1 MNNPIVGLLMLIGA
15 AAIALPAA
23 ASAQQLR
30 GAIRDS
36 LARPLAGAE
45 VILSSTGDRVRS
57 DSLGRFVLA
66 VPPRTVDTLRVRLVG
81 YRPAEQRISTA
92 DVASALVV
100 VLRRYPQMLDTLR
113 ARTDQDRCIRD
124 ALVGF
129 ECRRAAGRG
138 LFRDAGQLRA
148 LRPQTWADMFDG
160 MPGLRR
166 VPRYG
171 PSGYEVRVG
180 VAPSRCLVELWNGQL
195 PMTKSLD
202 TPFAPDE
209 AWSPNDVIALEM
221 YAEYRDVPGPYRG
234 AAWPVD
240 SSQPCALVIYWL
252 RGAARR

>member
-1 MNNPIVGLLMLIGA
+1 MLIGA
-15 AAIALPAA
+15 ASVPLPLTAN
-23 ASAQQLR
+23 AQQLR
-30 GAIRDS
+30 GVVRDS

-45 VILSSTGDRVRS
+45 VILSSNGDRVRS

-66 VPPRTVDTLRVRLVG
+66 VPSRAVDTLRVRLIG

-92 DVASALVV
+92 NVASELVV
-100 VLRRYPQMLDTLR
+100 VLRRYLQMLDTVR
-113 ARTDQDRCIRD
+113 ARADQDRCTRD
-124 ALVGF
+124 ALSGF

-166 VPRYG
+166 VPRNG
-171 PSGYEVRVG
+171 PNGFDVRVG

-195 PMTKSLD
+195 PMTKEMD
-202 TPFAPDE
+202 MPFAPDE
-209 AWSPNDVIALEM
+209 SWSPNDVIALEM

-240 SSQPCALVIYWL
+240 SSQPCVLVIYWL